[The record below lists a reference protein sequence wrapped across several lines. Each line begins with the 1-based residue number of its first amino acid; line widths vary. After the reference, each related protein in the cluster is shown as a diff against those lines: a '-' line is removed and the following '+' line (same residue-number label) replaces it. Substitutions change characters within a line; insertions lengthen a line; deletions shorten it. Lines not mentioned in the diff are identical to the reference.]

1 VLQRNAGDARRFAL
15 GPSAE
20 QSWIV
25 RKKDPAFMMG
35 RRYGADFTGRRRS
48 SAL

>member
-1 VLQRNAGDARRFAL
+1 LERNAGDAGVSHL